1 MTVVA
6 VPMFIIL
13 PHALSHLIYVY
24 FVSGI
29 PKIRMVL
36 VLLVLTSIGPMQM
49 DDWGMVGR
57 LLRRIV

>member
-29 PKIRMVL
+29 PKIRVVL
-36 VLLVLTSIGPMQM
+36 VLLVLSQHC
-49 DDWGMVGR
+49 
-57 LLRRIV
+57 